1 MVPGTD
7 LSIVPDLLRR
17 RIAHRPQLLKIID
30 NIGWLF
36 FDKVLRMGVGLLV
49 GVWIA
54 RYLGPE
60 QFGLL
65 SFATAFVGL
74 FGAFAGLGLQGI
86 VVRDI
91 VLEPAGKGETL
102 GTAAVLHVLGGLV
115 AYGLIL
121 LVIFW
126 LRPEDTLAKTLVA
139 ILGSMMLFKAS
150 DVAVYWF
157 ESQVLSKYTVLV
169 QNGTFLAFA
178 LVKVVL
184 ILQDAPLVLF
194 AWMVMGEAFAGAV
207 LMFWAISR
215 VGFPLAGLRATAIRA
230 GEMLRASWPLLV
242 SGVAITVYMKVD
254 QIMLGQ
260 IIGDKAVGLYSA
272 ATRISEVWYFVPMAI
287 VASVLPAIL
296 QSRMASEAQY
306 YRRLQL
312 LFDVMVWLSIG
323 VAVPMTFLSTPVVT
337 LLFGSDYAAAGEV
350 LAVHIWAAIFVFLGV
365 ASSNWYLAENRLV
378 LNLQRAILGMAVNV
392 VLNLCLIP
400 SYGALGAAWAT
411 VISYAAA
418 AFFFDLL
425 QRETRRIFVMK
436 VASFNIFGVIPRIVS
451 FRW

>member
-1 MVPGTD
+1 M
-7 LSIVPDLLRR
+7 
-17 RIAHRPQLLKIID
+17 
-30 NIGWLF
+30 
-36 FDKVLRMGVGLLV
+36 
-49 GVWIA
+49 
-54 RYLGPE
+54 
-60 QFGLL
+60 
-65 SFATAFVGL
+65 
-74 FGAFAGLGLQGI
+74 
-86 VVRDI
+86 
-91 VLEPAGKGETL
+91 
-102 GTAAVLHVLGGLV
+102 

>member
-7 LSIVPDLLRR
+7 LSIVPDPLRR

-312 LFDVMVWLSIG
+312 LFDVDAAPTHFVKQAGIREPLRVVSAHVDIKT
-323 VAVPMTFLSTPVVT
+323 VPFVTENSLQHQVFAFLCPRR
-337 LLFGSDYAAAGEV
+337 LL
-350 LAVHIWAAIFVFLGV
+350 
-365 ASSNWYLAENRLV
+365 
-378 LNLQRAILGMAVNV
+378 
-392 VLNLCLIP
+392 
-400 SYGALGAAWAT
+400 
-411 VISYAAA
+411 
-418 AFFFDLL
+418 
-425 QRETRRIFVMK
+425 
-436 VASFNIFGVIPRIVS
+436 PRIPADAIEHTFDEALDEIGHNFPDKFQHQLFTNENS
-451 FRW
+451 LFWG